1 MTESYFP
8 LDPFA
13 LMAQTQKHFGLD
25 EDEARRATEA
35 LMPAFWAGL
44 RRNAGSPDGLEAVM
58 RAFTPPAFQ
67 SSRSKPANPWQAFG
81 AWAPGDMTKVD
92 WGAFDWASFDWGN
105 AQAAPVYGPVG
116 AFLARIF
123 PNDAIRRAVLDQ
135 VAATTGIR
143 PDALN
148 ALMPVAATLM
158 MGQIAR
164 NFAVGPA
171 RDLLDAFMAGFARGR
186 PAPQPTPADLMA
198 PFAEAMSAFFTG
210 FMRAGAPEAAEKQSS
225 FYEDES
231 DAPDGEE
238 VEEADPSETTGA
250 EGTGQDA
257 ATKRSAGG
265 DQAHFLEGILAAGR
279 SVQENQIRVFEQLFE
294 TLVPG
299 EQPG

>member
-13 LMAQTQKHFGLD
+13 LMAQTQKHFGLG
-25 EDEARRATEA
+25 EEEARRATEA

-44 RRNAGSPDGLEAVM
+44 RRNAGAPNGFEAMM

-67 SSRSKPANPWQAFG
+67 PPSSRPVNPWQAFG
-81 AWAPGDMTKVD
+81 SWTPGDMTKVD
-92 WGAFDWASFDWGN
+92 WGAFDWASYDWRN
-105 AQAAPVYGPVG
+105 AQGGPVYGPVG
-116 AFLARIF
+116 AFLAQIF

-171 RDLLDAFMAGFARGR
+171 RELLDAFMAGFARGR
-186 PAPQPTPADLMA
+186 PAPTPTPADLMA

-210 FMRAGAPEAAEKQSS
+210 FMRAGAPAAQEKQST
-225 FYEDES
+225 FYEDEGDVPAAEEPVVDEPEDGEGEEEG
-231 DAPDGEE
+231 DAP
-238 VEEADPSETTGA
+238 GA
-250 EGTGQDA
+250 RAAA
-257 ATKRSAGG
+257 ATHARFF
-265 DQAHFLEGILAAGR
+265 DDFLAAGR
-279 SVQENQIRVFEQLFE
+279 SVQENQIRAFEQLFE

-299 EQPG
+299 EQPR

>member
-13 LMAQTQKHFGLD
+13 LMAQTQKHFGLG

-44 RRNAGSPDGLEAVM
+44 RRNAGAPNGFEAMM

-67 SSRSKPANPWQAFG
+67 PPSSRPANPWQAFG
-81 AWAPGDMTKVD
+81 SWTPGDMTKVD
-92 WGAFDWASFDWGN
+92 WGAFDWASYDWRN
-105 AQAAPVYGPVG
+105 AQGGPVYGPVG
-116 AFLARIF
+116 AFLAQIF

-171 RDLLDAFMAGFARGR
+171 RELLDAFMAGFARGR
-186 PAPQPTPADLMA
+186 PQPTPTPADLMA
-198 PFAEAMSAFFTG
+198 PFAEAMTAFFTG
-210 FMRAGAPEAAEKQSS
+210 FMRTGTPAAQEKQSAV
-225 FYEDES
+225 FEDEGDAPVAPETAGEEPEDGAGDDEG
-231 DAPDGEE
+231 DAPD
-238 VEEADPSETTGA
+238 AHP
-250 EGTGQDA
+250 A
-257 ATKRSAGG
+257 AAS
-265 DQAHFLEGILAAGR
+265 QARFFEDFLAAGR

-299 EQPG
+299 EQSR